1 MRLSVI
7 FLICLAAQ
15 AQDASPQFEVA
26 SIKPAPPPE
35 GSFNVRMAGGP
46 GTPDPGLF
54 TCENFALSNLVTIA
68 YSLNPDQLSGPHWMD
83 DAKFN
88 VFAKVREGTSRQQFN
103 QMLQN
108 LLVDRFHLKVHYEK
122 KEVTQQVLTVAKNGV
137 KFKPSP
143 EVPDPSPPSASLTAE
158 GDQEVMRATE
168 TSMVGLAAH
177 LSGQLH
183 QRVTDATGLPGN
195 YDFTMRWAPDAS
207 AADGGSPLLEA
218 LQKQLGL
225 KLESKKVMVDV
236 LVIDHIEKT
245 PTEN

>member
-7 FLICLAAQ
+7 CLICLAAQ
-15 AQDASPQFEVA
+15 AQDTSLQFEVA
-26 SIKPAPPPE
+26 SVKPAPPPE
-35 GSFNVRMAGGP
+35 GAFSVRMSGGP

-68 YSLNPDQLSGPHWMD
+68 YGLNSDQLSGPHWMD
-83 DAKFN
+83 DTKFN
-88 VFAKVREGTSRQQFN
+88 LSAKVRDGATREQFN

-108 LLVDRFHLKVHYEK
+108 LLVERFNLKVHFEK
-122 KEVTQQVLTVAKNGV
+122 REAQQQVLVVAKNGA
-137 KFKPSP
+137 KLKPSP
-143 EVPDPSPPSASLTAE
+143 EVPDPSPPSMSLIADGGQT
-158 GDQEVMRATE
+158 VLRATE
-168 TSMVGLAAH
+168 TSMVGLAGQ
-177 LSGQLH
+177 LSGLLH
-183 QRVTDATGLPGN
+183 QRVTDATGMSQN
-195 YDFTMRWAPDAS
+195 YDFTMRWAQDAS

-225 KLESKKVMVDV
+225 KLESKKGMVDV